1 MSEGDIHRSSEAR
14 DEGKHKSEAES
25 SGKKAPNKQ
34 FYLIY
39 GILLVVVFFIIYLLL
54 QRPGEPLRMIAR
66 FAATFGYLTIFL
78 AILSSEYMARMRKIS
93 GLPFLKAH
101 HNLAR
106 IGILLILIHPLAI
119 AIGGQG
125 FGIFLPELYPIDRFL
140 MFGGKT
146 AIYLFL
152 LAAGI
157 ALYRKKYRNWRK
169 IHYINYLAF
178 LLVSA
183 HALLI
188 GSDFK
193 LDIMRVLA
201 LVMAAAVTGIFI
213 HKRSSTKTKP
223 R

>member
-1 MSEGDIHRSSEAR
+1 MSKNPDKGTSD
-14 DEGKHKSEAES
+14 
-25 SGKKAPNKQ
+25 KKMPDKQ

-39 GILLVVVFFIIYLLL
+39 GIILAIVLIITYILL

-78 AILSSEYMARMRKIS
+78 SILSSEYMARMRKIS

-106 IGILLILIHPLAI
+106 IGILLIIIHPLAL
-119 AIGGQG
+119 ALEAQD
-125 FGIFLPELYPIDRFL
+125 FTIFLPVFYPIETFL
-140 MFGGKT
+140 ALGGRT
-146 AIYLFL
+146 ALYLFL

-157 ALYRKKYRNWRK
+157 ALYRKKYKNWK
-169 IHYINYLAF
+169 KVHYISYLAF

-193 LDIMRVLA
+193 VEIMRILA
-201 LVMAAAVTGIFI
+201 LVMAVTVVGVFI
-213 HKRSSTKTKP
+213 HKRSGTKTKT
-223 R
+223 RQKKSS

>member
-1 MSEGDIHRSSEAR
+1 MSKDA
-14 DEGKHKSEAES
+14 DGKEKGHKSDKGMS
-25 SGKKAPNKQ
+25 DKKISNKK

-39 GILLVVVFFIIYLLL
+39 GIILVIVLFIAYLLL
-54 QRPGEPLRMIAR
+54 QRPGEPLRMVAR

-78 AILSSEYMARMRKIS
+78 SILSSEYMAKMRKIS

-101 HNLAR
+101 HHLAR
-106 IGILLILIHPLAI
+106 IGILLILIHPLAL

-125 FGIFLPELYPIDRFL
+125 FRIFLPEFYPVNRFL

-157 ALYRKKYRNWRK
+157 ALYRKKYRNWK
-169 IHYINYLAF
+169 KVHYLSYLAF

-193 LDIMRVLA
+193 LEIMRILT
-201 LVMAAAVTGIFI
+201 LVMAATVTGIFI
-213 HKRSSTKTKP
+213 HKRLGAKTKTRKN
-223 R
+223 RNS